1 MGTDAEP
8 EQPSEVKRT
17 RKNLFLSGKLYSDT
31 SMSQCA
37 SHTHQ
42 IVCGYVCVLYIK
54 HRVYRKEKRK
64 NSAKNEVLAY
74 ERILLLV
81 SKSSHSVDIW
91 QERLSHKWDLMG
103 KTDLGLPGLSS
114 PDSVRLHITSK
125 EQLSVTWNDTT
136 LASVSHVLGNMMRL
150 SMCSEYAEYSMLPVW
165 SEVRT
170 GNTWPFTQHWLTWP
184 FLQLNA
190 CLSANS
196 LLPLSP
202 VKSPYEI
209 RVNSALYSLYEGLI
223 V

>member
-54 HRVYRKEKRK
+54 HRVYRKEKK
-64 NSAKNEVLAY
+64 NSAKNAVLAY

-91 QERLSHKWDLMG
+91 QERLSHK
-103 KTDLGLPGLSS
+103 
-114 PDSVRLHITSK
+114 
-125 EQLSVTWNDTT
+125 
-136 LASVSHVLGNMMRL
+136 
-150 SMCSEYAEYSMLPVW
+150 
-165 SEVRT
+165 
-170 GNTWPFTQHWLTWP
+170 
-184 FLQLNA
+184 
-190 CLSANS
+190 
-196 LLPLSP
+196 
-202 VKSPYEI
+202 
-209 RVNSALYSLYEGLI
+209 
-223 V
+223 